1 MNHEGKSATETTAV
15 EDVFHTDPISRRTLV
30 KAGAS
35 AAGLAVLGVSPKPTA
50 QAAGEVAAV
59 AALNVDKFM
68 TASHFLIQHRL
79 SPGVGGRM
87 AAILHTRIPTLD
99 ADLDAIIRIADEN
112 LYKAK
117 RTGRNRVVS

>member
-15 EDVFHTDPISRRTLV
+15 EDVFHTDPISRRTLM

-68 TASHFLIQHRL
+68 AASHFLISL
-79 SPGVGGRM
+79 APPV
-87 AAILHTRIPTLD
+87 
-99 ADLDAIIRIADEN
+99 
-112 LYKAK
+112 
-117 RTGRNRVVS
+117 